1 LRFPFCPSRPF
12 SACGNAMRTLSF
24 SFGPRSC
31 TVTAVAEACGRACQ
45 RGRPSGAV
53 CGRLGCPGLSL
64 GAERALAAWPGDAAT
79 APWPRSGPA
88 RAGIMAQGVR
98 RREVLQQ
105 AISLEVLKQ
114 MGRELLARWRAVL
127 LSLHRDRERL
137 RRFVRAVQAQILTS
151 PPYLVNIQ
159 GTDG

>member
-1 LRFPFCPSRPF
+1 
-12 SACGNAMRTLSF
+12 
-24 SFGPRSC
+24 
-31 TVTAVAEACGRACQ
+31 
-45 RGRPSGAV
+45 
-53 CGRLGCPGLSL
+53 
-64 GAERALAAWPGDAAT
+64 
-79 APWPRSGPA
+79 
-88 RAGIMAQGVR
+88 MAQGVR